1 MSLYSDVIFPRLL
14 DLVMGQPRLMECR
27 RAALAAARG
36 EVLEI
41 GFGTGLNLTCYPTAT
56 SRLTIIDPAQHL
68 PARVE
73 KRICEVAFPVVREHL
88 DAATLPFEAGR
99 FDTVVS
105 TWTLCTIPAVE
116 QALAEVRRVLAS
128 GGKFLFLEHGR
139 SADSRI
145 ARRQDRW
152 NGVQKFVACGCHLN
166 RPIDRLIEAAGLRF
180 EQFERFTMPGTPA
193 VLAPHYMGIAV
204 GSSATA

>member
-1 MSLYSDVIFPRLL
+1 MAIYSDVIFPRLL

-27 RAALAAARG
+27 RSALAAARG

-41 GFGTGLNLTCYPTAT
+41 GFGTGLNLNCYTPAT
-56 SRLTIIDPAQHL
+56 TRLTIIDPAQHL
-68 PARVE
+68 PAKVE
-73 KRICEVAFPVVREHL
+73 KRIREVAFPVERAHL
-88 DAATLPFEAGR
+88 DAARLPFEAGR

-116 QALAEVRRVLAS
+116 QALAEVRRVLAP

-139 SADSRI
+139 SDDPGI

-152 NGVQKFVACGCHLN
+152 NGFQKVVACGCHLN
-166 RPIDRLIEAAGLRF
+166 RPIDRLIEAAGM
-180 EQFERFTMPGTPA
+180 QFGQLERFTMPGTPA
-193 VLAPHYMGIAV
+193 ILAPHYIGVAV
-204 GSSATA
+204 A

>member
-1 MSLYSDVIFPRLL
+1 MPLYSDVIFPRLL
-14 DLVMGQPRLMECR
+14 DLMLGQRRLMECR
-27 RAALAAARG
+27 RTALAAARG

-41 GFGTGLNLTCYPTAT
+41 GFGTGLNLTCYPTTVA
-56 SRLTIIDPAQHL
+56 RLTIIDPARHL

-73 KRICEVAFPVVREHL
+73 KRIQEVAFPVERAYL

-99 FDTVVS
+99 FDTIVS
-105 TWTLCTIPAVE
+105 TWTLCTIPQVE

-139 SADSRI
+139 SADPRI

-152 NGVQKFVACGCHLN
+152 NGVQNVVACGCHLN
-166 RPIDRLIEAAGLRF
+166 RPIDRLIEGAGMQF
-180 EQFERFTMPGTPA
+180 ERIERFTMPGTPA
-193 VLAPHYMGIAV
+193 VLAPHYLGMAAG
-204 GSSATA
+204 T